1 MTAKTAKTFRTLLA
15 ALLATFSLAS
25 GMVSPILDATDRDHG
40 PVFESGHDASVCGYG
55 HDEGICTQVTG
66 NLAQASHPVVQ
77 RFDLAAHRFDP
88 FLLRD
93 EVAPRAPTFLPLG
106 SRAPPLA

>member
-1 MTAKTAKTFRTLLA
+1 MTSKTPRPFRTLLA
-15 ALLATFSLAS
+15 VLLATLSLAS
-25 GMVSPILDATDRDHG
+25 STVSPILDATDRDHG
-40 PVFESGHDASVCGYG
+40 PVLESTHDASVCGYG

-66 NLAQASHPVVQ
+66 NLAKASRPVVL
-77 RFDLAAHRFDP
+77 RFDLVARRFDP

-93 EVAPRAPTFLPLG
+93 EVASHAPTLLSLG